1 MNYRCPSTGEAIK
14 ELHKLVAS
22 LAQRV
27 EEQELVIDQRLT
39 ALEVSVNAEREELD
53 LFATKMLQ
61 RVRALEGEGPK

>member
-1 MNYRCPSTGEAIK
+1 MNYRCPFTGEAIK
-14 ELHKLVAS
+14 ELHKLVES

-27 EEQELVIDQRLT
+27 EEQECVIDQRLT

-53 LFATKMLQ
+53 LFAAKVLQ